1 MQNIDPYSYQCGVID
16 CFNEMVRSGV
26 KALALSHPM
35 DSAAE
40 RDALIPFARSC
51 CHQYGNQLYIEDTPL
66 LTDLFPLSLNQGKFN
81 ILFYRAGHILDQYL
95 RLKER
100 KANLVAERAYFG
112 GNRSQLAWE
121 YGRLLSYPDEAI
133 RRLISDNPEKER
145 QNVIEVALDYL
156 ACGIDPTKATIFIQ
170 SQIPELCELSFYY
183 MDLVSVS
190 RLQRNPTVKSEIQM
204 RNFEASIPVGFFT
217 YPISQAADITAFRA
231 TTVPVGEDQEP
242 MLEQAREIVRRFNYI
257 YGETLVEPEILLPDN
272 AACLRLP
279 GTDGKA
285 KMSKSLGNCIYLSEE
300 PEEIQKKIMSMY
312 TDPGHLRVQDPG
324 KIEGNTVF
332 TYLDAF
338 CLPEHFERYL
348 PDYPNLAELKAHYQ
362 RGGLGDVKVKRFLNS
377 IMQETLEPIRN
388 RRKEFSKDIPA
399 IYEMLQQG
407 CEVAR
412 AAAAETLADVK
423 KAMKINYFDDKELI
437 EEQVKRFSQE

>member
-1 MQNIDPYSYQCGVID
+1 MSKIILTGDRPTGRLHVGHYVGSLRQRVQLQN
-16 CFNEMVRSGV
+16 SGAYDKV
-26 KALALSHPM
+26 YIMIA
-35 DSAAE
+35 
-40 RDALIPFARSC
+40 DAQA
-51 CHQYGNQLYIEDTPL
+51 
-66 LTDLFPLSLNQGKFN
+66 LTDN
-81 ILFYRAGHILDQYL
+81 
-95 RLKER
+95 
-100 KANLVAERAYFG
+100 AEH
-112 GNRSQLAWE
+112 
-121 YGRLLSYPDEAI
+121 
-133 RRLISDNPEKER
+133 PEKVR
-145 QNVIEVALDYL
+145 KNIIEVALDYL
-156 ACGIDPTKATIFIQ
+156 ACGLDPAKSTLFIQ
-170 SQIPELCELSFYY
+170 SMVPQLTELTFYY
-183 MDLVSVS
+183 MNLVTVT
-190 RLQRNPTVKSEIQM
+190 RLQRIPTVKNEIKM

-338 CLPEHFERYL
+338 CRPEHFERYL
-348 PDYPNLAELKAHYQ
+348 PDYPNLEELKAHYQ
-362 RGGLGDVKVKRFLNS
+362 RGGLGDVKVKRFLNA

-399 IYEMLQQG
+399 IYKMLQEG

-423 KAMKINYFDDKELI
+423 KAMKINYFDDKDLI
-437 EEQVKRFSQE
+437 EEQVKRFASSQD